1 MYKYLIGLLI
11 HISIHFNIKQRSELK
26 SIFHFLFNS
35 VGNFQKNKKTYM
47 EENILTDL
55 AELNITE

>member
-26 SIFHFLFNS
+26 STFHFLLNS
-35 VGNFQKNKKTYM
+35 VGNFQKNKKTM